1 MKHILVVDD
10 DEAIR
15 SLLKTILEPEGYE
28 VSSAADA
35 KEAIRLFRRNP
46 SDLII
51 TDIIMPEQEGLKTIF
66 DLRQEHPDVRIIAI
80 SGGGQY
86 GLGEY
91 LDAAAA
97 FGADK
102 TFSKPF
108 DRTEQVK
115 SVRHL
120 LSRKRIP
127 AG

>member
-15 SLLKTILEPEGYE
+15 SLLKTILEREGYE
-28 VSSAADA
+28 VSSAADG
-35 KEAIRLFRRNP
+35 KEAIRLFRRHP

-80 SGGGQY
+80 SGDGQY

-108 DRTEQVK
+108 DRTELVK

-127 AG
+127 AA